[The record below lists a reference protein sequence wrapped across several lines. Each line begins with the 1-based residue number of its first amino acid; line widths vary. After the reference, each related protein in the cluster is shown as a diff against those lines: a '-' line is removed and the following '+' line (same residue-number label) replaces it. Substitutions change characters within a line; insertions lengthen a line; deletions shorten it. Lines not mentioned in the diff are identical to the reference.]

1 MSEEAPAV
9 WVQQALR
16 GAAAGGWEADLA
28 LCRQQGML
36 QFSVPAQVGVPAA
49 ARINSARTI
58 WMHWVTIDFIPLN
71 YKITARCMSTGKARR
86 TALLLKQDPKFEARN
101 SKQIR
106 MLKIIKSKFV
116 SGEDVLISG
125 FGKFCVKEKR
135 ERRGR
140 NPAAGDSMMLA
151 ARRLVVSKC
160 SSRLRDR
167 INKSQ

>member
-1 MSEEAPAV
+1 
-9 WVQQALR
+9 
-16 GAAAGGWEADLA
+16 
-28 LCRQQGML
+28 ML
-36 QFSVPAQVGVPAA
+36 QFSAPAQAGATAA

-58 WMHWVTIDFIPLN
+58 WMHWMTIDFIPLN
-71 YKITARCMSTGKARR
+71 YKITAGCMSTGKARR
-86 TALLLKQDPKFEARN
+86 IALLLKQNPKFEARD

-106 MLKIIKSKFV
+106 ILKTIKSKFV
-116 SGEDVLISG
+116 SGKDVLNSG

-151 ARRLVVSKC
+151 DRRLVVFKC
-160 SSRLRDR
+160 SGRLRDR